1 MMLDFTPVRHK
12 DVTMNQFAAHLSVE
26 DLHRI
31 TEESVARFEALVL
44 DLTDTDVVFV
54 PDDPNARDV
63 YAADAADQQLS
74 WTLGHVIAHT
84 TASAEEYAA
93 VATELARGVSFHG
106 RPRSEVPWQT
116 MTTVTH
122 VRHRLVESRRIR
134 LSSLGMWPDAPHLD
148 NGYVPWEETNW
159 VNAKGIFTWGLAH
172 DDDHWRQAQKII
184 QQSKTSCT

>member
-1 MMLDFTPVRHK
+1 MLDFTPVRHK

-84 TASAEEYAA
+84 TASAEDRKS
-93 VATELARGVSFHG
+93 VV
-106 RPRSEVPWQT
+106 
-116 MTTVTH
+116 
-122 VRHRLVESRRIR
+122 
-134 LSSLGMWPDAPHLD
+134 
-148 NGYVPWEETNW
+148 
-159 VNAKGIFTWGLAH
+159 
-172 DDDHWRQAQKII
+172 
-184 QQSKTSCT
+184 